1 MSTPE
6 TITPTQL
13 IARHSDDLASVLPS
27 HIHAPVWIRVA
38 QGAVRRDPDLME
50 AAAMS
55 PNTLMVSLLNAAR
68 LGLEPG
74 TEEFYLTPRK
84 VKGRPEVL
92 GIVGYQGHIEL
103 MYRAGAVSS
112 VVAEVVREKD
122 SYRYRR
128 GVDEVP
134 VHDYPAFAGESTRG
148 PLLGVYAYARL
159 KDGSVSRVIELGRD
173 DIKRIK
179 ASAQGSSSEYSPWK
193 KHEEAMWLKSAV
205 RQLEKWV
212 PTSAEYRD
220 QLRTDQVEVARAHA
234 EGSRPTPVAEAVNV
248 DTGEIIEG
256 EWAEGVPDA

>member
-1 MSTPE
+1 MNTPD

-27 HIHAPVWIRVA
+27 HVHAPVWVRVA
-38 QGAVRRDPDLME
+38 QGAIRRDAKVME
-50 AAAMS
+50 AATAS
-55 PNTLMVSLLNAAR
+55 PNTLMVALLNAAR

-74 TEEFYLTPRK
+74 TEQFYLTPRK
-84 VKGRPEVL
+84 VKGRPEIL
-92 GIVGYQGHIEL
+92 GITGYQGHIEL

-112 VVAEVVREKD
+112 VVAEAVREND
-122 SYRYRR
+122 EYRYRR

-134 VHDYPAFAGESTRG
+134 VHEYPAFAGESTRG
-148 PLLGVYAYARL
+148 ALLGVYAYARM

-179 ASAQGSSSEYSPWK
+179 ASAQGATSEYSPWRQ
-193 KHEEAMWLKSAV
+193 HEEAMWLKSAV

-220 QLRTDQVEVARAHA
+220 QLRNDQAEVARAHA
-234 EGSRPTPVAEAVNV
+234 EGSRATFATVNTE
-248 DTGEIIEG
+248 TGEVFED
-256 EWAEGVPDA
+256 EPVDAEVVEP